1 MRLTVW
7 LLAAVCLC
15 AAVDSAAAATPRVE
29 VKGKHLVDT
38 RNGQAFVPR
47 GVNWPSFEYA
57 CFYGYAYSDEG
68 DPSTTPPTAASAAQ
82 IASWHINTVRVPLNE
97 ACWLGL
103 DGQPAYGDVE
113 GYRSAV
119 RAWVSKLHH
128 AGLVVIL
135 DLHWSAPSGVGAEGQ
150 RAMADE
156 RSPDFWTSV
165 ATTFKSDRSI
175 IFDLFNEPY
184 SRYDGDNLVFD
195 LTWDCWRNGGCAAP
209 SVNDSQPLDG
219 NTFTVAGMQALVD
232 AVRATGAKQP
242 IMLGGL
248 DYANDLGEWLASR
261 PPDDQLVASFH
272 NYETQACNTVSCW
285 NTTIA
290 PIANRVPVVTGEFGE
305 TDCKDS
311 HVKSY
316 MSWADRHGVGYLA
329 WAWWVLS
336 DKSCSTLSVLSDL
349 DATPKAPNGTA
360 LKSHLATLVP
370 PHVSL
375 HGATTQNLDGAVEIG
390 VRCSRTC
397 RARATGKLTIAGDL
411 PQVFALKTVS
421 RRLRAG
427 SSSTLSLKLTR
438 KGSQAASRALRAGR
452 KVTATVTITAGPAGS
467 AQTTKRKI
475 RLR

>member
-184 SRYDGDNLVFD
+184 SRYDDNGQLVFD
-195 LTWDCWRNGGCAAP
+195 LTWDCWASGGCSAP
-209 SVNDSQPLDG
+209 AVNDGQPLDG
-219 NTFTVAGMQALVD
+219 STYTTVGMADLVE
-232 AVRATGAKQP
+232 AVRSTGAKQP
-242 IMLGGL
+242 IMLAGR
-248 DYANDLGEWLASR
+248 DYANDLGEWLANR
-261 PPDDQLVASFH
+261 PSDGQLVASFH
-272 NYETQACNTVSCW
+272 NYKGQTCHTVSCW
-285 NTTIA
+285 NRTIA
-290 PIANRVPVVTGEFGE
+290 PVARRVPVVTGEFGE
-305 TDCKDS
+305 KDCS
-311 HVKSY
+311 AAHVNRY
-316 MSWADRHGVGYLA
+316 MSWADKRGIGYLA
-329 WAWWVLS
+329 WAWWVLR
-336 DKSCSTLSVLSDL
+336 KKGCKELTVLADTSG
-349 DATPKAPNGTA
+349 TPKAPNGTA
-360 LKSHLATLVP
+360 LKAHLDL
-370 PHVSL
+370 L
-375 HGATTQNLDGAVEIG
+375 
-390 VRCSRTC
+390 CK
-397 RARATGKLTIAGDL
+397 RAH
-411 PQVFALKTVS
+411 
-421 RRLRAG
+421 RRHC
-427 SSSTLSLKLTR
+427 
-438 KGSQAASRALRAGR
+438 
-452 KVTATVTITAGPAGS
+452 
-467 AQTTKRKI
+467 
-475 RLR
+475 